1 MSKRSPQ
8 KASGLGSSVALRQ
21 LDVGARVGK
30 VQGQLGSGEPSGLM
44 SQGQDVHTHR
54 IGSDQPGASSV
65 CHLLSDMIS

>member
-30 VQGQLGSGEPSGLM
+30 VQGQLGSGEPSRLM
-44 SQGQDVHTHR
+44 SQGQDVHTHPM
-54 IGSDQPGASSV
+54 G
-65 CHLLSDMIS
+65 